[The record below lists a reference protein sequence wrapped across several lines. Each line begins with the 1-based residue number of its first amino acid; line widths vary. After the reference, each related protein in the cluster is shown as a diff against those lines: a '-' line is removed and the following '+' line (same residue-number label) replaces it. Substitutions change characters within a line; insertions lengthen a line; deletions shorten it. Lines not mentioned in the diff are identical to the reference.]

1 MQLKAGQGIRGWHD
15 AYILLKKKNLK
26 IVRANFESTFMPV
39 LNCIIYILEY
49 MIFMF
54 KSFTLTK
61 ASIC

>member
-1 MQLKAGQGIRGWHD
+1 MQLKAGQGIRGLHD
-15 AYILLKKKNLK
+15 EYILLKKNLK

-54 KSFTLTK
+54 KFFTLTK